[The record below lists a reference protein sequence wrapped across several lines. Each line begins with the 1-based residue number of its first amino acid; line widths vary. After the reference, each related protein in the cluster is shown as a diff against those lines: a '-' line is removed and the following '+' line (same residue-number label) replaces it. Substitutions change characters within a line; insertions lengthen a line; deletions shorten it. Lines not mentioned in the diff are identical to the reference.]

1 MKQPHAV
8 DVLYISLLEVQAKRV
23 FLRRKVQS
31 VQGFCLSLCD
41 GWNVWA
47 ASLFTVSG
55 KMTTRVLYNDVAI
68 LVVQQGPLGITGVA
82 AKAIKKKSDE
92 AYN

>member
-8 DVLYISLLEVQAKRV
+8 DVLYISFLEVQAKRV

-31 VQGFCLSLCD
+31 VQSFSLSLCD
-41 GWNVWA
+41 GWNVWV

-55 KMTTRVLYNDVAI
+55 EMTTRVLYNDVAI
-68 LVVQQGPLGITGVA
+68 LVVQQGPFGVTRVT
-82 AKAIKKKSDE
+82 AKL
-92 AYN
+92 